1 MSVSN
6 TPLTSTAIVATTHD
20 PTSSS
25 GVPLILLGDEQ
36 HSLISLLLI
45 CFAASLMIIATL
57 IGNALIMLAV
67 LLVRKLKQPAN
78 FLLVSLAFA
87 DFCVGLVVMP
97 LALVDLIA
105 EHWVLGEALC
115 RLWTSADQT
124 LCTASIINLCMIS
137 VDRYCAV
144 SRPLRYAAQRTRRRI
159 FCYVMIVWIVALI
172 VSISPLVMWPAKRI
186 EGTCQVNQNAV
197 YQIYATT
204 IAFYGPTMIMIILY
218 VKMWL
223 AAKRLTDQDRIA
235 KKSINGSDRETSRNR
250 KTHRPSTI
258 LQKIPLVHN
267 GRAQERGEGK
277 ARKTLGAI
285 MSVFICCWVP
295 FFLLA
300 LLKPYGVMPP
310 RWFDH
315 LALWLGYSNSLLNP
329 LIYCKYNREFRVP
342 FREMLCCR
350 FRTLQSVMRKESFT
364 SKFGPTRRR
373 TTESAHI
380 PAENSSTV

>member
-1 MSVSN
+1 MLPQIDDACLTPGACLDDVPMSVSN

-186 EGTCQVNQNAV
+186 EGTCQV
-197 YQIYATT
+197 
-204 IAFYGPTMIMIILY
+204 
-218 VKMWL
+218 
-223 AAKRLTDQDRIA
+223 
-235 KKSINGSDRETSRNR
+235 S
-250 KTHRPSTI
+250 
-258 LQKIPLVHN
+258 
-267 GRAQERGEGK
+267 
-277 ARKTLGAI
+277 
-285 MSVFICCWVP
+285 
-295 FFLLA
+295 
-300 LLKPYGVMPP
+300 
-310 RWFDH
+310 
-315 LALWLGYSNSLLNP
+315 
-329 LIYCKYNREFRVP
+329 
-342 FREMLCCR
+342 
-350 FRTLQSVMRKESFT
+350 
-364 SKFGPTRRR
+364 
-373 TTESAHI
+373 
-380 PAENSSTV
+380 